1 MPRTEGQVLVSEAT
15 LSDIGDAIRS
25 KLGGAATYLPEEMA
39 AAIRSI
45 EGGVGNL
52 QPLEA
57 RTNGIYVPEA
67 PVDGYSRVTVAVPT
81 LEAEITEDAVALTGV
96 EVSVNEQAVVIANRR
111 LVTVTKNITEN
122 GEYDPAD
129 DGADA
134 YSYVTVNVPGPEL
147 GAKTIT
153 ANGTY
158 RAADDELDGYSEVT
172 VHAGLGF
179 EALASKN
186 IYFPLGLATAVLPL
200 DMFTWTAT
208 AAEAPEAGT

>member
-25 KLGGAATYLPEEMA
+25 KLGGAAMYLPEEMA

-81 LEAEITEDAVALTGV
+81 LEAEITQDAVALTGE
-96 EVSVNEQAVVIANRR
+96 EVSVSEQAVVITTRR
-111 LVTVTKNITEN
+111 LLTKTITEN

-134 YSYVTVNVPGPEL
+134 YSHVTVAVPGPEL
-147 GAKTIT
+147 GAKTFT

-179 EALASKN
+179 EAMASKN
-186 IYFPLGLATAVLPL
+186 IYFPLGLATVVASL
-200 DMFTWTAT
+200 DTFTWTAT
-208 AAEAPEAGT
+208 AEEAPEAGT

>member
-25 KLGGAATYLPEEMA
+25 KLGGSVMYLPEEMA

-52 QPLEA
+52 QPLET

-81 LEAEITEDAVALTGV
+81 FEAEITEDAVALTGGA
-96 EVSVNEQAVVIANRR
+96 VSVNDLAVVIANRR
-111 LVTVTKNITEN
+111 LVTKAITEN

-147 GAKTIT
+147 GAKTFT

-179 EALASKN
+179 EALATKN
-186 IYFPLGLATAVLPL
+186 IYYPLGLATVVASLS
-200 DMFTWTAT
+200 MFTWTA
-208 AAEAPEAGT
+208 AAEEAPEAGT